1 MTMRLALILSFLFT
15 LAVGTT
21 HAQLP
26 DTTYIIPGL
35 EPTVQTSEA
44 PDGIAGKKAPPL
56 ALTNWINLPEG
67 QTRLDIPDF
76 KGKYLVMLFFQHWCQ
91 ASQKEAFPTLQT
103 LIKQFEGEKDVAFL
117 AVQTTF
123 EGYTTNSED
132 KIQVAAKEFGLK
144 IPIGHSPKLPGVY
157 SVSLGYNTAG
167 TPWWVIVTPDGI
179 VEYNGHYLN
188 PEEAEKNLRSLLA
201 GKPVE

>member
-1 MTMRLALILSFLFT
+1 MTMRLALLLSFLLVLT
-15 LAVGTT
+15 ISSG

-26 DTTYIIPGL
+26 DTSFRIPGL
-35 EPTVQTSEA
+35 EPTVQSSEA

-76 KGKYLVMLFFQHWCQ
+76 KGKYLVMLFFQHWCE

-103 LIKQFEGEKDVAFL
+103 LIKQFEGEKNVAFL
-117 AVQTTF
+117 AVQTAF
-123 EGYTTNSED
+123 QGYTTNSED
-132 KIQVAAKEFGLK
+132 KLKVDAQEFGLT
-144 IPIGHSPKLPGVY
+144 IPMGHSPKLPGVY
-157 SVSLGYNTAG
+157 SVSLGYNTGG
-167 TPWWVIVTPDGI
+167 TPWWVIVTPDGV

-188 PEEAEKNLRSLLA
+188 PEEAEKNLRNLLA

>member
-1 MTMRLALILSFLFT
+1 MTTRLALLLSFLLVLT
-15 LAVGTT
+15 ITEG

-26 DTTYIIPGL
+26 DTSFLIPGL
-35 EPTVQTSEA
+35 EPTVQSTEA

-76 KGKYLVMLFFQHWCQ
+76 KGKYLVMLFFQHWCE

-103 LIKQFEGEKDVAFL
+103 LIKQFEGEKNVAFL
-117 AVQTTF
+117 AVQTAF

-132 KIQVAAKEFGLK
+132 KLKVNSQEFRLK
-144 IPIGHSPKLPGVY
+144 IPMGHSPKLVGVY
-157 SVSLGYNTAG
+157 SVSLGYNTGG

-201 GKPVE
+201 GKPLE